1 MARPPKADYVP
12 LIVAAARRQLEAGE
26 DVNITAIAKE
36 LGISPALVHFYVGG
50 REALLVMAWRE
61 IFMAFVHDDHAA
73 VAEAAANEDWERLG
87 DIVQAV
93 FAPERDEAHRSH
105 IRAAAEAQRSEPLAD
120 LLEETTCH
128 TVELWTRTIEHGI
141 EAGIARTDLDPES
154 IARLIVG
161 AALGVT
167 VACPTLDDRQ
177 RQELARTWTA
187 MLRGIL
193 QPGFHPPGH

>member
-12 LIVAAARRQLEAGE
+12 LIVAAARRQLEASD

-61 IFMAFVHDDHAA
+61 IFMAFVHDDQAA
-73 VAEAAANEDWERLG
+73 VAEAAANEDWEGLG
-87 DIVQAV
+87 DIVEAV
-93 FAPERDEAHRSH
+93 FAPDRDEAHRSH
-105 IRAAAEAQRSEPLAD
+105 IRAAAEAQRSPSLAE
-120 LLEETTCH
+120 LLDESTGH
-128 TVELWTRTIEHGI
+128 TVELWTRTIEAGI

-187 MLRGIL
+187 MLRAVM
-193 QPGFHPPGH
+193 QPGYRPPGH

>member
-12 LIVAAARRQLEAGE
+12 LIVASARRQLEANE

-61 IFMAFVHDDHAA
+61 IFMAFVSDDHEA
-73 VAEAAANEDWERLG
+73 VVSAAADQDWERLG
-87 DIVQAV
+87 EIVEAV

-105 IRAAAEAQRSEPLAD
+105 IRAAGEAQRSEPLAA
-120 LLEETTCH
+120 LLNETTGH
-128 TVELWTRTIEHGI
+128 TVELWTRTIEQGV

-154 IARLIVG
+154 IARLIIG

-167 VACPTLDDRQ
+167 VACPTLDDHQ
-177 RQELARTWTA
+177 RRELARTWTA
-187 MLRGIL
+187 MLRGVL
-193 QPGFHPPGH
+193 QPGYRPPGH